1 MSLADGFGWL
11 KCRRDYQ
18 QRFGLAIPDWI
29 CCYDLPPRLGLVRVA
44 LRLGWALPDRV
55 LLRDEFHSGRL
66 SVLG

>member
-1 MSLADGFGWL
+1 MILAAGFGWL
-11 KCRRDYQ
+11 KCRQDYQ
-18 QRFGLAIPDWI
+18 QHFGVAAPDGV